1 MDKLKNLT
9 AAAAVDFLLNLG
21 NEAVRLIG
29 GYAVI
34 LSPATIPL
42 APVSIITLLL
52 YNTILLPIADWRLR
66 LLISFLI
73 GLALESF
80 ALACL
85 IVSRHAEEFNLTRE
99 PDEPEMN
106 QGAGRWALAAYI
118 VLGISMVI
126 VGEILPHYQWLEDA
140 QIARWTLLGFFGLAP
155 FGHWIFATEHN
166 IRRLEARRKLSRI
179 EAQAGRESDLRL
191 AEQET
196 ARREREAAIRE
207 REAQAEAIASRARAA
222 EIEAQARER
231 QAEAE
236 IIRRQAALVRAEAR
250 KEQQVERSG
259 KELDRSRIIPE
270 PNQEREAQLA
280 QVLGSDRHVPFS
292 VLEAMERADLTRKQF
307 YNLMEYAQGRGYVE
321 RIGRGQYI
329 YRNGNAEQ

>member
-9 AAAAVDFLLNLG
+9 AAVIVDFLLNLG

-52 YNTILLPIADWRLR
+52 YNTILVPIADWRLR
-66 LLISFLI
+66 LLISLMI

-99 PDEPEMN
+99 PGEPEMN
-106 QGAGRWALAAYI
+106 QGAGKWALGAYI
-118 VLGISMVI
+118 ILGISMVI

-166 IRRLEARRKLSRI
+166 IRRLEARRKQRQV
-179 EAQAGRESDLRL
+179 EAQALRESDLRQ

-196 ARREREAAIRE
+196 VRREREAAIRE
-207 REAQAEAIASRARAA
+207 REAQADAIRARARA
-222 EIEAQARER
+222 EEH

-236 IIRRQAALVRAEAR
+236 IIKRQAALVRAEIR
-250 KEQQVERSG
+250 KEQGVERSG
-259 KELDRSRIIPE
+259 QAVEHPRIVPEL
-270 PNQEREAQLA
+270 NQEREEQLA
-280 QVLGSDRHVPFS
+280 RVLGSGRHEPFGPP
-292 VLEAMERADLTRKQF
+292 EAMERADLTRKQF

-329 YRNGNAEQ
+329 YRNGSTEQ

>member
-9 AAAAVDFLLNLG
+9 AAAVVDFLLNLG

-29 GYAVI
+29 GYTVI

-52 YNTILLPIADWRLR
+52 YNTILSPIADWRLR
-66 LLISFLI
+66 LLISLLI

-99 PDEPEMN
+99 PGEPEMN
-106 QGAGRWALAAYI
+106 QGAGKWALAAYI
-118 VLGISMVI
+118 ILGISMVI

-166 IRRLEARRKLSRI
+166 IRRLEARRKQRQA
-179 EAQAGRESDLRL
+179 EAQALRESDLRQ

-196 ARREREAAIRE
+196 VRREREAAIRE
-207 REAQAEAIASRARAA
+207 REAQADAIRARARA
-222 EIEAQARER
+222 EEH

-236 IIRRQAALVRAEAR
+236 IIKRQAALVRAEAR
-250 KEQQVERSG
+250 KTRAVNLPEIFHPGAATLPEGLNRIPASLADFRQMVHSG
-259 KELDRSRIIPE
+259 EAKPE
-270 PNQEREAQLA
+270 GLTGTQLA
-280 QVLGSDRHVPFS
+280 
-292 VLEAMERADLTRKQF
+292 RAANITNRTARNWLAAVR
-307 YNLMEYAQGRGYVE
+307 
-321 RIGRGQYI
+321 
-329 YRNGNAEQ
+329 RNGAS